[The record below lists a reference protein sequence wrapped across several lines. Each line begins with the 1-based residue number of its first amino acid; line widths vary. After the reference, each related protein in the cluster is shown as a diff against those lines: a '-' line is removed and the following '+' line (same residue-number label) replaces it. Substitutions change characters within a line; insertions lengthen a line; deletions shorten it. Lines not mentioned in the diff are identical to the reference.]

1 LGPRFWNL
9 IFDNLLAE
17 LRTSATE
24 CEPIAYVDDI
34 VILVV
39 GNARKELQRKE
50 QEVVTRVSN
59 WCAGK
64 KPTLLVK
71 KTEATLAKDDWIGKD
86 HR

>member
-1 LGPRFWNL
+1 
-9 IFDNLLAE
+9 
-17 LRTSATE
+17 
-24 CEPIAYVDDI
+24 VDDI

-39 GNARKELQRKE
+39 GNARKELRRKE
-50 QEVVTRVSN
+50 QQVVTRVSN

-71 KTEATLAKDDWIGKD
+71 KTTLAKDDWIGND